1 METGIIKYLMNL
13 LFNIKH
19 STFKIILVLVSLVG
33 IQLAGFAQLRVITLQ
48 QAVDEALQNNGGIKS
63 ANYAIE
69 LQKALKKSAVNIDKT
84 SITLSQGQLNSV
96 YYDNNLN
103 ISQRFEHPSVYK
115 NQLRLANERIKGT
128 EYELDVNKL
137 DLVNNVKLA
146 YYHFIYLINTRS
158 LLRAQDSLYANL
170 VKASAARY
178 RTGETTLLEKAT
190 SETSSLEIKNRM
202 QQNEIDVVIAQQQLQ
217 ILLSTNDSLMVADTS
232 ILKRDLQLSND
243 SAALA
248 NNPTLKYLQQQI
260 TINEKETAVQRS
272 KGLPDFHVG
281 YTNQSF
287 RGIQNVDG
295 IDQKFTGSDR
305 FNSFQVGVAIP
316 LLPGGHKAKV
326 NAAKINEKM
335 AEARLGYEQVVLRG
349 RLKML
354 LQQYYK
360 HKAALNYYENTAL
373 PQADLI
379 IKNAEKGF
387 RAGELSYVQ
396 YQQSLATALKIKT
409 DYIENIYQ
417 YNQSTLVIESIVGTK

>member
-1 METGIIKYLMNL
+1 
-13 LFNIKH
+13 
-19 STFKIILVLVSLVG
+19 
-33 IQLAGFAQLRVITLQ
+33 
-48 QAVDEALQNNGGIKS
+48 
-63 ANYAIE
+63 
-69 LQKALKKSAVNIDKT
+69 
-84 SITLSQGQLNSV
+84 
-96 YYDNNLN
+96 
-103 ISQRFEHPSVYK
+103 
-115 NQLRLANERIKGT
+115 
-128 EYELDVNKL
+128 
-137 DLVNNVKLA
+137 
-146 YYHFIYLINTRS
+146 
-158 LLRAQDSLYANL
+158 
-170 VKASAARY
+170 
-178 RTGETTLLEKAT
+178 LLEKAT

-202 QQNEIDVVIAQQQLQ
+202 QQNEIDIVIAQQQLQ
-217 ILLSTNDSLMVADTS
+217 VLLNTNDSLMVADTS
-232 ILKRDLQLSND
+232 IIKRDLQFSND
-243 SAALA
+243 STALA

-295 IDQKFTGSDR
+295 VDQKFTGSDR

-335 AEARLGYEQVVLRG
+335 AEARFGYEQVVLRG
-349 RLKML
+349 RLNML

-387 RAGELSYVQ
+387 RAGELGYVQ

-409 DYIENIYQ
+409 DYIESIYQ
-417 YNQSTLVIESIVGTK
+417 YNQSALVIESIVGTK